1 MHLMSPDGMFTAV
14 NVLEPVSTDIISD
27 EKETT
32 ISAIGHTVGYK
43 AASGDDSN
51 LGNEMKKAL
60 IGKTEFFSFLDQHYT
75 SQKVENELAFYF
87 HFPVSSTEQ
96 KKTKD
101 LHFIFLCIFA
111 FCNSAIYS
119 SYIHTHAHTY
129 IHTFFHRD

>member
-1 MHLMSPDGMFTAV
+1 MKCVIEKQQVICSVLATDLHLMSPDGMFTAV

-96 KKTKD
+96 KKLRSGGEGWFSILAK
-101 LHFIFLCIFA
+101 LA
-111 FCNSAIYS
+111 
-119 SYIHTHAHTY
+119 
-129 IHTFFHRD
+129 R

>member
-1 MHLMSPDGMFTAV
+1 MKCVIEKQQVICSVLVTDMHLMSPDGMFTAV

-96 KKTKD
+96 KKTKEWWGGMI
-101 LHFIFLCIFA
+101 LHF
-111 FCNSAIYS
+111 SQVS
-119 SYIHTHAHTY
+119 
-129 IHTFFHRD
+129 